1 MTVNKLTHELCVAM
15 SLTRNYSGEMSKTS
29 FLLYPTL
36 IQLSDEGY
44 VSFASLNSPACDSQ
58 PLHIAV
64 TVFVGHM
71 SQFSQFLY
79 ISHFTVFTFHISQFH
94 ISHFTVSRFSF
105 HISHFTISHFTFHIS
120 HFTFL
125 ISQFLISHFT
135 VFTFHISQF
144 SEGSVVPST
153 FLARCYVSAP
163 SLG

>member
-79 ISHFTVFTFHISQFH
+79 ISHFTVFTFHLSHYTFH
-94 ISHFTVSRFSF
+94 S
-105 HISHFTISHFTFHIS
+105 FTFHILQF
-120 HFTFL
+120 H

-135 VFTFHISQF
+135 FHSFTFHSFTFHSFHISHF
-144 SEGSVVPST
+144 TV
-153 FLARCYVSAP
+153 F
-163 SLG
+163 